1 MEKKTIGK
9 FITALRK
16 ANGMTQKDLAEQLNV
31 SDKTVSRWERDE
43 GAPDLSMIPVLA
55 EIFEV
60 SCDELLK
67 GERKRPNET
76 EVQVSSK
83 KGEKQKQRLLKTSLA
98 KYKNATV
105 ISMGIGVA
113 GFLVALIANLAFL
126 KAVLGFLFGAIFYV
140 ASVVCQ
146 SIFMNKAFL
155 SVEDAEIEETELA
168 AFKNEVIKSAESSFG
183 LTIAFAGFTFPLVL
197 MDAYVGLSADNMLLF
212 GIIGAAIFLVVYAVV
227 LYFVNHSLIQ
237 NGKVLLNEKEY
248 KKYMHNHKLQRNC
261 SIVLVTL
268 VVCTMLIH
276 HVMTTI
282 WGPYSIMEGITFT
295 DYDRFIEFMEQDVPH
310 QPYDQ
315 FYDGTTGVEEVVGP
329 PDSTIY
335 YDENGNEISEEEFY
349 HRQIK
354 DLDGNVV
361 CEYTARNE
369 SVTSISYSPKKGTV
383 LPITVSTD
391 QHLKEAREKAQVRHV
406 IFGFVYGLEVLS
418 TLLIYIK
425 KRAK

>member
-1 MEKKTIGK
+1 
-9 FITALRK
+9 
-16 ANGMTQKDLAEQLNV
+16 
-31 SDKTVSRWERDE
+31 
-43 GAPDLSMIPVLA
+43 
-55 EIFEV
+55 
-60 SCDELLK
+60 
-67 GERKRPNET
+67 
-76 EVQVSSK
+76 
-83 KGEKQKQRLLKTSLA
+83 
-98 KYKNATV
+98 
-105 ISMGIGVA
+105 MGISVA

-146 SIFMNKAFL
+146 SIFMNKTFL

-168 AFKNEVIKSAESSFG
+168 AFKNEVIKSAEYSFG
-183 LTIAFAGFTFPLVL
+183 VTIAFAGFTFPLVL

-212 GIIGAAIFLVVYAVV
+212 GIIGALIFLVVYAVV

-237 NGKVLLNEKEY
+237 NGKVLLNEKEHN
-248 KKYMHNHKLQRNC
+248 KYMHNHKLQRNC

-295 DYDRFIEFMEQDVPH
+295 DYDSFVEFMEQNIPH

-361 CEYTARNE
+361 CEYIARNE

-406 IFGFVYGLEVLS
+406 IFGFVYGVEVLS
-418 TLLIYIK
+418 VLLIYMK
-425 KRAK
+425 KRVK

>member
-67 GERKRPNET
+67 GERKRLNET
-76 EVQVSSK
+76 DEPVSSK

-105 ISMGIGVA
+105 ISMGISVA

-140 ASVVCQ
+140 ASAVCQ

-212 GIIGAAIFLVVYAVV
+212 GIVGAAMFLVVYAVV

-237 NGKVLLNEKEY
+237 NGKVLLNEKEH

-282 WGPYSIMEGITFT
+282 WSPYSIMEGITFT
-295 DYDRFIEFMEQDVPH
+295 DYDRFIEFMEQDIPH

-391 QHLKEAREKAQVRHV
+391 QHLKEAREKAKVRHV

-418 TLLIYIK
+418 TLLIYMK

>member
-67 GERKRPNET
+67 GERKRLNET
-76 EVQVSSK
+76 DEPVSSK

-105 ISMGIGVA
+105 ISMGISVA

-140 ASVVCQ
+140 ASAVCQ

-212 GIIGAAIFLVVYAVV
+212 GIVGAAMFLVVYAVV

-237 NGKVLLNEKEY
+237 NGKVLLNEKEH

-295 DYDRFIEFMEQDVPH
+295 DYDRFIEFMEQDIPH

-391 QHLKEAREKAQVRHV
+391 QHLKEAREKAKVRHV

-418 TLLIYIK
+418 TLLIYMK